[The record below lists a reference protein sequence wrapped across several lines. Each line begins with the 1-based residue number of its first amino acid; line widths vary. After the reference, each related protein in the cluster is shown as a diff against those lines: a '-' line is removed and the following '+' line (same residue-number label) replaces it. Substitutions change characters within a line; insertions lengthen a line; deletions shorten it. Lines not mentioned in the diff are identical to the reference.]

1 MSVKEWMAPNPITI
15 EDNASIMKANQLMK
29 EYDIRRLPVVRQGE
43 LVGIVTDRDIKEAA
57 PSKATSLDVH
67 ELYYLL
73 SEIKIKDIMTPNP
86 ITLGMSDSVEKAAA
100 VMLENRISGVP
111 VVDDTGAVA
120 GMITQTDV
128 LKVLI
133 SITGIYRGPIQ
144 LACDLEDRPG
154 ALNEL
159 LNFLRAHDVRV
170 VSVLTCKDNVE
181 STRKEAYVR
190 IMDMD
195 DEVLTA
201 LASELRK
208 DFKVLYVNREDVKLI
223 PRKKEKA
230 AQTA

>member
-1 MSVKEWMAPNPITI
+1 MSVKEWMAPNPVTI

-29 EYDIRRLPVVRQGE
+29 EYDIRRLPVVKQGE

-73 SEIKIKDIMTPNP
+73 SEIKIRDIMTSNP
-86 ITLGMSDSVEKAAA
+86 ITIRMDDSVEKAAA

-111 VVDDTGAVA
+111 VVDDSGTVA

-133 SITGIYRGPIQ
+133 SITGIYRGSIQ

-159 LNFLRAHDVRV
+159 LNFLRSQDVRV

-181 STRKEAYVR
+181 DNRKEAYVR
-190 IMDMD
+190 IMDMG
-195 DEVLTA
+195 DEALTA
-201 LASELRK
+201 LSAELRK
-208 DFKVLYVNREDVKLI
+208 DFKVLYVNKEDVKLI
-223 PRKKEKA
+223 PRKKEKSA
-230 AQTA
+230 R